1 MKTHE
6 KIKKYRE
13 KLKLSQEYIAK
24 YLSIDRNTYIQFEN
38 GRERI
43 SDNIIIKQCVLFG
56 LSLVDF
62 IDEIYISDNRNDQHK
77 ILCLKKTCLRKE

>member
-13 KLKLSQEYIAK
+13 KLKLSQEYITK

-43 SDNIIIKQCVLFG
+43 SDNIIIKLCVLFG